1 MQKTIFITI
10 FFFSF
15 LFLQNGIAQKDNVWN
30 TLFLIK
36 FERPSGDETS
46 PFATAGTGKFISMIE
61 AMNGSEIELK
71 GYIIPLDG
79 QKAQS
84 HFMFSAYPF
93 AACFFCGKA
102 GPESVM
108 EVFMADNKKVEFSE
122 KPITIKG
129 KFKFLP
135 NRMEEVMYQLEFAEL
150 VK

>member
-1 MQKTIFITI
+1 M
-10 FFFSF
+10 
-15 LFLQNGIAQKDNVWN
+15 AQKDNVWN

-36 FERPSGDETS
+36 FERQSGDGSS
-46 PFATAGTGKFISMIE
+46 PLATAGNGKFTEMIQ

-93 AACFFCGKA
+93 ANCFFCGKA

-108 EVFMADNKKVEFSE
+108 EVFMADSEKVEFSE
-122 KPITIKG
+122 QAITIKG
-129 KFKFLP
+129 TFKFLP
-135 NRMEEVMYQLEFAEL
+135 NRLEEVMYQLENAEL
-150 VK
+150 IK